1 MKIGD
6 NRPLGSPSA
15 ARTGAR
21 DAARAYAGT
30 EASAPRATEDST
42 TILGIPESE
51 LTPKVR
57 EAIMKL
63 MHEVETLRRELD
75 RTHERLNH
83 MEKLADL
90 DPLAP
95 IANRRAFVRELTR
108 AISFA
113 ERNQSPPSLVYFDV
127 NGFKAIND
135 NYGHAA
141 GDKALLHVASVLLER
156 VRESDVVGRLGGD
169 EFGVILAQTSET
181 RAREKA
187 QTSETRAREKAMQ
200 LAEAIENEPVAWE
213 GTDLLI
219 KVAYGITTFQ
229 GGEDALAAA
238 DREMYERKA
247 SMKSEG

>member
-113 ERNQSPPSLVYFDV
+113 ERYQSPSSLVYFDV

-187 QTSETRAREKAMQ
+187 MQ
-200 LAEAIENEPVAWE
+200 LAEAIETESVAWE

-219 KVAYGITTFQ
+219 QVAYGITTFQ
-229 GGEDALAAA
+229 GGETVNDALAAA

>member
-15 ARTGAR
+15 ARTGVR

-113 ERNQSPPSLVYFDV
+113 ERYQSPSSLVYFDV

-169 EFGVILAQTSET
+169 EFGVILAQM
-181 RAREKA
+181 
-187 QTSETRAREKAMQ
+187 SETRAREKAMQ

-229 GGEDALAAA
+229 GGESVNDALAAA

>member
-156 VRESDVVGRLGGD
+156 VRESDVVGRLGRD
-169 EFGVILAQTSET
+169 ECGVIL
-181 RAREKA
+181 A

-229 GGEDALAAA
+229 GGESVNDALAAA

>member
-15 ARTGAR
+15 ARTGVR

-42 TILGIPESE
+42 TILGIPETE

-113 ERNQSPPSLVYFDV
+113 ERYQSPSSLVYFDV

-187 QTSETRAREKAMQ
+187 MQ

-229 GGEDALAAA
+229 GGESVNDALAAA

>member
-113 ERNQSPPSLVYFDV
+113 ERYQSPSSLVYFDV

-187 QTSETRAREKAMQ
+187 MQ

-229 GGEDALAAA
+229 GGESVNDALAAA

>member
-15 ARTGAR
+15 ARTGVR

-30 EASAPRATEDST
+30 EASAPRPTEDST

-113 ERNQSPPSLVYFDV
+113 ERYQSPSSLVYFDV

-187 QTSETRAREKAMQ
+187 MQ

-229 GGEDALAAA
+229 GGESVNDALAAA

>member
-6 NRPLGSPSA
+6 NRPVGSPSA
-15 ARTGAR
+15 ARVGVR

-113 ERNQSPPSLVYFDV
+113 ERYQSPSSLVYFDV

-187 QTSETRAREKAMQ
+187 MQ

-229 GGEDALAAA
+229 GGESVNDALAAA

>member
-156 VRESDVVGRLGGD
+156 VRESDVVGRLGRD
-169 EFGVILAQTSET
+169 ECGVIL
-181 RAREKA
+181 A